1 MDKATITLT
10 DNAVN
15 HIQTYLKDKVDSTGL
30 RLAVKPTG
38 CSGYQYIV
46 NMAEKVNEKDITVN
60 TRGINIIIDDQS
72 FRYLNGTELDYVR
85 EGLNEGFRFKNPN
98 VAETCGCGESFS
110 MKEPVEQD

>member
-1 MDKATITLT
+1 MDKASITLT
-10 DNAVN
+10 DNAYN
-15 HIQTYLKDKVDSTGL
+15 HIHRYLEDKADSVGL

-38 CSGYQYIV
+38 CSGYQYVV
-46 NMAEKVNEKDITVN
+46 NLADKVNDKDIN
-60 TRGINIIIDDQS
+60 IETRGINIVIDDQS

-110 MKEPVEQD
+110 MKETEKQE